1 MLGNRI
7 AGRRT
12 APGGQRHIIRPHP
25 ETRRATAWPAAMVV
39 VAATVQELGA
49 AFAVGLFGTL
59 GVTGTVFA
67 RFAVAGVVLCGFG
80 RPRWRGL
87 TARAYRAILVLALAL
102 TAMNM
107 CFYQALSR
115 IPLGIAVTVEIC
127 GPLLLSVA
135 LSRRWLSWTWAVLAF
150 AGVAL
155 LGLGPGHLRA
165 PSAVGL
171 AFAVGAAASWTG
183 YILATAHV
191 GTIFDN
197 LDALTLATVIG
208 GLVMAPFAI
217 ASIDPDAAMTWSV
230 AGLAITVGLMC
241 SVIPYSL
248 ELISLR
254 SLPSS
259 TFAVLTSLYPAIAAF
274 TGWLVL
280 HQRLGGSDYPA
291 IALVITA
298 SIGAMR
304 ARP

>member
-1 MLGNRI
+1 VLGSRI

-12 APGGQRHIIRPHP
+12 AAGGL
-25 ETRRATAWPAAMVV
+25 V
-39 VAATVQELGA
+39 VAAATAQEVGA
-49 AFAVGLFGTL
+49 AFAVGLFGAL

-67 RFAVAGVVLCGFG
+67 RFTVAGVVLCGFG

-87 TARAYRAILVLALAL
+87 TARGYRAIVALAL
-102 TAMNM
+102 TLTAMNL

-115 IPLGIAVTVEIC
+115 IPLGVTVTVEVC
-127 GPLLLSVA
+127 GPLVLSVA

-150 AGVAL
+150 AGAAL
-155 LGLGPGHLRA
+155 LGLGHGHLRA

-171 AFAVGAAASWTG
+171 AFAVGAAASWAG

-208 GLVMAPFAI
+208 SLLTAPFAI
-217 ASIDPDAAMTWSV
+217 ASIDPDAALRWSV
-230 AGLAITVGLMC
+230 AGLAIIVGLMC

-259 TFAVLTSLYPAIAAF
+259 TFAVLTSLSPAIAALA
-274 TGWLVL
+274 GWFVL
-280 HQRLGGSDYPA
+280 HQRLGWSDSLA
-291 IALVITA
+291 VALVMIA

-304 ARP
+304 ALP

>member
-1 MLGNRI
+1 MNP
-7 AGRRT
+7 T
-12 APGGQRHIIRPHP
+12 NTPTPTQ
-25 ETRRATAWPAAMVV
+25 RATARPAALVV
-39 VAATVQELGA
+39 TAATVQEVGA
-49 AFAVGLFGTL
+49 ALAVGLFDAL

-67 RFAVAGVVLCGFG
+67 RFAAAAVLLCGFG
-80 RPRWRGL
+80 KPRWRGH

-102 TAMNM
+102 TAMNL
-107 CFYQALSR
+107 CFYHALSR

-155 LGLGPGHLRA
+155 LGLGHGHLRA
-165 PSAVGL
+165 PSAIGL
-171 AFAVGAAASWTG
+171 AFAASWAG

-197 LDALTLATVIG
+197 LDALALATAIG
-208 GLVMAPFAI
+208 GLLTAPFAM
-217 ASIDPDAAMTWSV
+217 ASINPDAALRWSV

-254 SLPSS
+254 RLPPS

-274 TGWLVL
+274 SGWFVL
-280 HQRLGGSDYPA
+280 HQRLGRSDYPA
-291 IALVITA
+291 IALVIIA

>member
-1 MLGNRI
+1 VN
-7 AGRRT
+7 T
-12 APGGQRHIIRPHP
+12 PTP
-25 ETRRATAWPAAMVV
+25 TRRATAWPAALVV

-49 AFAVGLFGTL
+49 AFAVGLFGAL

-87 TARAYRAILVLALAL
+87 TARAHRAILALAL
-102 TAMNM
+102 TLTALNLF
-107 CFYQALSR
+107 FYQALSR
-115 IPLGIAVTVEIC
+115 IPLGVAVTVEIC
-127 GPLLLSVA
+127 GPLVLSVA
-135 LSRRWLSWTWAVLAF
+135 LSRRWLSWTWAALAF
-150 AGVAL
+150 VGVAL
-155 LGLGPGHLRA
+155 LGLGDRHLPA

-171 AFAVGAAASWTG
+171 AFAGGAAASWAG
-183 YILATAHV
+183 YIVATAHV

-197 LDALTLATVIG
+197 LDALALATVIG
-208 GLVMAPFAI
+208 GLLTAPFAM
-217 ASIDPDAAMTWSV
+217 ASIDPDAALRWSV

-254 SLPSS
+254 SLPPS
-259 TFAVLTSLYPAIAAF
+259 TFAVLASLSPAIAAF
-274 TGWLVL
+274 SGWFVL
-280 HQRLGGSDYPA
+280 HQRLAGSDYLA
-291 IALVITA
+291 VALVMIA

>member
-1 MLGNRI
+1 MKPTNTPTPL
-7 AGRRT
+7 
-12 APGGQRHIIRPHP
+12 
-25 ETRRATAWPAAMVV
+25 RRATTWPAALVV

-49 AFAVGLFGTL
+49 AFAVGLFGAL

-67 RFAVAGVVLCGFG
+67 RFAVAGVVLCRFG
-80 RPRWRGL
+80 RPRWRRL

-102 TAMNM
+102 TAMNL

-171 AFAVGAAASWTG
+171 AFAVGAAASWVG

-197 LDALTLATVIG
+197 LDALALATVIG
-208 GLVMAPFAI
+208 GLVMAPFAM
-217 ASIDPDAAMTWSV
+217 ASIDPNAAMRWSI

-254 SLPSS
+254 SLPPS

-274 TGWLVL
+274 SGWFVL
-280 HQRLGGSDYPA
+280 HQRLAGSDYPA

>member
-1 MLGNRI
+1 M
-7 AGRRT
+7 
-12 APGGQRHIIRPHP
+12 RPTHTP
-25 ETRRATAWPAAMVV
+25 TPSRRATAWPAALVV
-39 VAATVQELGA
+39 MAATVQELGA
-49 AFAVGLFGTL
+49 AFAVGLFGAL
-59 GVTGTVFA
+59 GVKGTVFA
-67 RFAVAGVVLCGFG
+67 RFAVAGVLLCGFG

-87 TARAYRAILVLALAL
+87 TARAYRAILVLGLAL
-102 TAMNM
+102 TAMNL

-171 AFAVGAAASWTG
+171 AFAVGAAVSWAG

-197 LDALTLATVIG
+197 LDALALATVVG
-208 GLVMAPFAI
+208 GLVMAPFAM
-217 ASIDPDAAMTWSV
+217 ASIDPDAAMRWSV

-254 SLPSS
+254 SLPPS

-274 TGWLVL
+274 SGWFVL
-280 HQRLGGSDYPA
+280 HQRLGGSDYLA
-291 IALVITA
+291 VALVMIA

-304 ARP
+304 ARL

>member
-1 MLGNRI
+1 MKPVN
-7 AGRRT
+7 T
-12 APGGQRHIIRPHP
+12 PTP
-25 ETRRATAWPAAMVV
+25 TRRATTWPAVLVV
-39 VAATVQELGA
+39 TAATVQEVGA
-49 AFAVGLFGTL
+49 ALAVGLFDAL

-67 RFAVAGVVLCGFG
+67 RFAAAGVLLCGFG

-102 TAMNM
+102 TTMNL

-115 IPLGIAVTVEIC
+115 IPLGVAVTVEIC

-155 LGLGPGHLRA
+155 LGLGHGHLRA
-165 PSAVGL
+165 PSAIGL
-171 AFAVGAAASWTG
+171 AFAAGAAASWAG

-197 LDALTLATVIG
+197 LDALALATVIG
-208 GLVMAPFAI
+208 GLLTAPFAMAWI
-217 ASIDPDAAMTWSV
+217 NPDAALRWSV
-230 AGLAITVGLMC
+230 ACLAITVGLMC

-254 SLPSS
+254 SLPPS

-274 TGWLVL
+274 SGRFVL

-291 IALVITA
+291 IALVIIA

>member
-1 MLGNRI
+1 VNKLSTVVGNRI
-7 AGRRT
+7 ARRRT
-12 APGGQRHIIRPHP
+12 AASGQ
-25 ETRRATAWPAAMVV
+25 AWPAALVV
-39 VAATVQELGA
+39 VAATVQEVGA
-49 AFAVGLFGTL
+49 AFAVGLFGAL

-67 RFAVAGVVLCGFG
+67 RFAVAGVVLSGFS

-87 TARAYRAILVLALAL
+87 TARAYRAIVALAL
-102 TAMNM
+102 TLTAMNL

-115 IPLGIAVTVEIC
+115 IPLGVAVTVEIC

-171 AFAVGAAASWTG
+171 AFAVGAAASWAG

-197 LDALTLATVIG
+197 PDALALATVIG
-208 GLVMAPFAI
+208 GLLTAPFAM
-217 ASIDPDAAMTWSV
+217 ASIDPDAALRWSV
-230 AGLAITVGLMC
+230 AELAITVGLMC

-254 SLPSS
+254 SLPPS
-259 TFAVLTSLYPAIAAF
+259 TFAVLMSLSPAIAALA
-274 TGWLVL
+274 GWFVL
-280 HQRLGGSDYPA
+280 HQRLGWSDYLA
-291 IALVITA
+291 VALVMIA

-304 ARP
+304 ALP

>member
-1 MLGNRI
+1 M
-7 AGRRT
+7 
-12 APGGQRHIIRPHP
+12 RPTNTP
-25 ETRRATAWPAAMVV
+25 TPSRRATAWPAALVV
-39 VAATVQELGA
+39 MAATVQELGA
-49 AFAVGLFGTL
+49 AFAVGLFGAL

-67 RFAVAGVVLCGFG
+67 RFAVAGVLLCGFG

-87 TARAYRAILVLALAL
+87 TTRAYRAIVVLALAL
-102 TAMNM
+102 TAMNLS
-107 CFYQALSR
+107 FYQALSR

-171 AFAVGAAASWTG
+171 AFAVGAAVSWAG
-183 YILATAHV
+183 YILATAHG

-197 LDALTLATVIG
+197 LDALALASIVG
-208 GLVMAPFAI
+208 GLVMAPFAM
-217 ASIDPDAAMTWSV
+217 ASIDPDAAMRWSV

-254 SLPSS
+254 SLPPS
-259 TFAVLTSLYPAIAAF
+259 TFAVLMSLYPAIAAF
-274 TGWLVL
+274 SGWFVL
-280 HQRLGGSDYPA
+280 HQRLGGSDYAA
-291 IALVITA
+291 IALVIAA

-304 ARP
+304 ARL

>member
-1 MLGNRI
+1 VLGSRI

-12 APGGQRHIIRPHP
+12 AAGGL
-25 ETRRATAWPAAMVV
+25 V
-39 VAATVQELGA
+39 VAAATAQEVGA
-49 AFAVGLFGTL
+49 AFAVGLFGAL

-67 RFAVAGVVLCGFG
+67 RFTVAGVVLCGFG

-87 TARAYRAILVLALAL
+87 TARGYRAIVALAL
-102 TAMNM
+102 TLTAMNL

-115 IPLGIAVTVEIC
+115 IPLGVTVTVEVC
-127 GPLLLSVA
+127 GPLVLSVA

-150 AGVAL
+150 AGAAL
-155 LGLGPGHLRA
+155 LGLGHGHLRA

-171 AFAVGAAASWTG
+171 AFAVGAAASWAG

-208 GLVMAPFAI
+208 GLLTAPFAI
-217 ASIDPDAAMTWSV
+217 ASIDPDAALRWSV
-230 AGLAITVGLMC
+230 AGPAIIVGLMC

-259 TFAVLTSLYPAIAAF
+259 TFAVLTSLSPAIAALA
-274 TGWLVL
+274 GWFVL
-280 HQRLGGSDYPA
+280 HQRLGWSDSLA
-291 IALVITA
+291 VALVMIA

-304 ARP
+304 ALP

>member
-1 MLGNRI
+1 MN
-7 AGRRT
+7 T
-12 APGGQRHIIRPHP
+12 PTP
-25 ETRRATAWPAAMVV
+25 TRRATAWPAALVV

-49 AFAVGLFGTL
+49 AFAVGLFGAL

-67 RFAVAGVVLCGFG
+67 RFAVAGAVLCGFG

-87 TARAYRAILVLALAL
+87 TARAYRTIVALAL
-102 TAMNM
+102 TLTAMNLS
-107 CFYQALSR
+107 FYQALSR
-115 IPLGIAVTVEIC
+115 IPLGVAVTVEIC
-127 GPLLLSVA
+127 GPLLLSVV
-135 LSRRWLSWTWAVLAF
+135 LSRRWLSWAWAALAF

-171 AFAVGAAASWTG
+171 AFAVGAAASWAG
-183 YILATAHV
+183 YILATAHA

-197 LDALTLATVIG
+197 LDALALATVIG
-208 GLVMAPFAI
+208 GLLTAPFAM
-217 ASIDPDAAMTWSV
+217 ASIDPHAALRWSV

-254 SLPSS
+254 SLRPS
-259 TFAVLTSLYPAIAAF
+259 TFAVLMSLYPAIAAF
-274 TGWLVL
+274 SGWFVL
-280 HQRLGGSDYPA
+280 HQRLIGSDYLA
-291 IALVITA
+291 VALVMIA

-304 ARP
+304 APP

>member
-1 MLGNRI
+1 VLGNRI
-7 AGRRT
+7 AGRR
-12 APGGQRHIIRPHP
+12 
-25 ETRRATAWPAAMVV
+25 ATAWPAALVM

-49 AFAVGLFGTL
+49 VFAVGLFGAL

-67 RFAVAGVVLCGFG
+67 RFAVAGVALCGFG

-87 TARAYRAILVLALAL
+87 TARANRAILVLALAL
-102 TAMNM
+102 TAMNL

-150 AGVAL
+150 AEVAL
-155 LGLGPGHLRA
+155 LGLGHGHLRA
-165 PSAVGL
+165 PSAIGL
-171 AFAVGAAASWTG
+171 AFAAGAAASWAG

-197 LDALTLATVIG
+197 LDALALATVIG
-208 GLVMAPFAI
+208 GLLTAPFAM
-217 ASIDPDAAMTWSV
+217 ASINPDAALRWSV

-254 SLPSS
+254 SLPAS
-259 TFAVLTSLYPAIAAF
+259 TFAVLTSLYPAVAAF
-274 TGWLVL
+274 SGWFVL
-280 HQRLGGSDYPA
+280 HQQLAGSDYLA
-291 IALVITA
+291 VALVMIA